1 MKTVELMVRSTC
13 GSCERVEAQIA
24 PVVEKCDTELVL
36 VDVDLDP
43 DNAAQYG
50 DRVPVVVID
59 EEEFA
64 CWVVDNADL
73 EAELLFPTLGVLSF
87 LCCYVR
93 SRSVDDGRSSAF
105 RGGAELRIDPFPS
118 TNSGQRGDGAGDAG
132 VRRDPPDCNK
142 KSSPHSELGSE
153 AG

>member
-24 PVVEKCDTELVL
+24 PVVEKCDAELVL

-59 EEEFA
+59 GEEFA
-64 CWVVDNADL
+64 CWEVDNADL
-73 EAELLFPTLGVLSF
+73 EAELL
-87 LCCYVR
+87 
-93 SRSVDDGRSSAF
+93 A
-105 RGGAELRIDPFPS
+105 
-118 TNSGQRGDGAGDAG
+118 
-132 VRRDPPDCNK
+132 
-142 KSSPHSELGSE
+142 
-153 AG
+153 